1 MKQIT
6 CIDWQFSTDDVVQLL
21 AFGWVVGGGVVQRSK
36 VLCVGLLNVVQMN
49 AKVFGRKAVETSGT
63 TPPSNTAS
71 HAQQH
76 SCGNYKSRFPHWRF
90 CFISVVTGATDGI
103 GKAYAEAVSIAL
115 DLSVYRTN
123 VVRVLTELIVFTSY
137 QFINVNVVDQTWR
150 SQKYVKEAQLDRTHA
165 ITTYKREKER

>member
-1 MKQIT
+1 M
-6 CIDWQFSTDDVVQLL
+6 
-21 AFGWVVGGGVVQRSK
+21 
-36 VLCVGLLNVVQMN
+36 
-49 AKVFGRKAVETSGT
+49 
-63 TPPSNTAS
+63 
-71 HAQQH
+71 
-76 SCGNYKSRFPHWRF
+76 
-90 CFISVVTGATDGI
+90 TGATDGI